1 MKKQILL
8 MSILT
13 FIALLS
19 ACGPQT
25 TQTPLEPATPT
36 EAPAQPTQA
45 PASTDTPLPTS
56 TTTPSADTPTE
67 APVANI
73 SFANDVMP
81 IFNNSCNKCHGIE
94 QIKEGLDMTTYEAL
108 MAGSF
113 NGTVVT
119 PGNAADSFLV
129 QQVVEGEMP
138 KRGPK
143 LTAEQI
149 QIITDWINAGAPN
162 N

>member
-1 MKKQILL
+1 
-8 MSILT
+8 
-13 FIALLS
+13 
-19 ACGPQT
+19 
-25 TQTPLEPATPT
+25 
-36 EAPAQPTQA
+36 
-45 PASTDTPLPTS
+45 
-56 TTTPSADTPTE
+56 
-67 APVANI
+67 
-73 SFANDVMP
+73 
-81 IFNNSCNKCHGIE
+81 
-94 QIKEGLDMTTYEAL
+94 MTTYDSL

-149 QIITDWINAGAPN
+149 QIITDWINAGALN